1 MNRRNFFSRITR
13 RATSLTLALLLICG
27 GGASSVQ
34 AQEPTAPAQDE
45 VVKVR
50 TRVVFLD
57 ALVTDKK
64 TKSFAAGLAPEN
76 FEVLA
81 DGKPRPVSYFT
92 REGDK
97 NRRPLALALVFDL
110 ERLGAGRYMRRTE
123 ILEAM
128 AAELSK
134 LPPEDEV
141 AVVVLD
147 PNGVEDRREWLT
159 PFTRNRAQVA
169 SAMAIVPT
177 LVGEGAGGDG
187 EGDEGAPAREAAE
200 RRAEQAGANPATQT
214 PAGQTAT
221 NTEGAATESDGA
233 ATEKETEKH
242 KEKEKE
248 QGGKK
253 SISITAGSG
262 GVKVETSKSR
272 REEGRDAGK
281 VAGKDAGRGA
291 GGEGFKD
298 EEDDEYGEGVEID
311 YIKDKKGNFVKRIAK
326 PDGTLLLERQNKDG
340 TTTTE
345 YQEPFDLAAATMEIT
360 KRISVDRP
368 NSQPAVVYI
377 TDGIAPVFY
386 SQRDYIESK
395 LLKSNVIFSALVTD
409 MKTGFKFAMPLLKP
423 LGNLAGISI
432 SGSAQYLAK
441 ATGGESVRVRRP
453 ADYANGLARI
463 VGNLNSRYSLG
474 FTLTEDER
482 DDGQMHA
489 LEVRVRAR
497 DAKGKERKLE
507 VKTRRGYYL
516 PVDGKQNSSA
526 EAARQSGGE
535 ATTSERV
542 KN

>member
-1 MNRRNFFSRITR
+1 M
-13 RATSLTLALLLICG
+13 C
-27 GGASSVQ
+27 GGASLAA
-34 AQEPTAPAQDE
+34 AQEATAQDE

-64 TKSFAAGLAPEN
+64 TKTFASGLTAEN

-81 DGKPRPVSYFT
+81 DGRPRPVSYFT

-128 AAELSK
+128 AAELAK
-134 LPPEDEV
+134 LPAEDEV
-141 AVVVLD
+141 AVIVLD

-177 LVGEGAGGDG
+177 LVGEGADGD
-187 EGDEGAPAREAAE
+187 GDEGAPAQEAAE
-200 RRAEQAGANPATQT
+200 RRAQAAGANGPPPAEQT
-214 PAGQTAT
+214 GE
-221 NTEGAATESDGA
+221 NTEGAA
-233 ATEKETEKH
+233 KEIEPPAKEEQ
-242 KEKEKE
+242 KEKEKRE
-248 QGGKK
+248 KEKRENGT
-253 SISITAGSG
+253 SITIGSG
-262 GVKVETSKSR
+262 GVKVESVSEQDKI
-272 REEGRDAGK
+272 
-281 VAGKDAGRGA
+281 V
-291 GGEGFKD
+291 D
-298 EEDDEYGEGVEID
+298 EQDEGVEID
-311 YIKDKKGNFVKRIAK
+311 YIKDKKGNTVKRIAK
-326 PDGTLLLERQNKDG
+326 PDGTLIIERTNKDG
-340 TTTTE
+340 TTTSD
-345 YQEPFDLAAATMEIT
+345 YQSPFDLAAAALEIT
-360 KRISVDRP
+360 KRVAAERP
-368 NSQPAVVYI
+368 NSQPALVYI

-386 SQRDYIESK
+386 TQRDYVESK

-432 SGSAQYLAK
+432 AGGAQHLAK

-453 ADYANGLARI
+453 ADYARGLSQI
-463 VGNLNSRYSLG
+463 VGNLNARYSLG
-474 FTLTEDER
+474 FTLAETEI

-489 LEVRVRAR
+489 LEVRARAR

-507 VKTRRGYYL
+507 VKARHGYYM
-516 PVDGKQNSSA
+516 PADAQPKP
-526 EAARQSGGE
+526 AADAANKTDAAAGAAATQSE
-535 ATTSERV
+535 PV

>member
-1 MNRRNFFSRITR
+1 MRSQNFLSRGLRNGVS
-13 RATSLTLALLLICG
+13 LALSLLLVC
-27 GGASSVQ
+27 GGASFTV
-34 AQEPTAPAQDE
+34 AQEQSAAVATAQDE

-64 TKSFAAGLAPEN
+64 TKTFASGLTPEN

-97 NRRPLALALVFDL
+97 NRRPLALAVVFDL

-141 AVVVLD
+141 AVIVLD

-187 EGDEGAPAREAAE
+187 GSDEGAPAQEAAE
-200 RRAEQAGANPATQT
+200 RRAPQAGANGAT
-214 PAGQTAT
+214 PAGQAAES
-221 NTEGAATESDGA
+221 TEGAKKESGQPA
-233 ATEKETEKH
+233 

-248 QGGKK
+248 KREKGIT
-253 SISITAGSG
+253 ISIGTDK
-262 GVKVETSKSR
+262 GVKVESSNAEKDKS
-272 REEGRDAGK
+272 
-281 VAGKDAGRGA
+281 V
-291 GGEGFKD
+291 D
-298 EEDDEYGEGVEID
+298 EEDEEVEVD
-311 YIKDKKGNFVKRIAK
+311 YIKDRKGNTVKRIVKA
-326 PDGTLLLERQNKDG
+326 DGTMIIERRNKDG
-340 TTTTE
+340 STTSD
-345 YQEPFDLAAATMEIT
+345 YQEPFDLAAAALEIT
-360 KRISVDRP
+360 KRVAAERP
-368 NSQPAVVYI
+368 NSQPALVYI

-386 SQRDYIESK
+386 TQRDYVESK

-432 SGSAQYLAK
+432 SGSAQHLAK

-453 ADYANGLARI
+453 ADYANGLSLI
-463 VGNLNSRYSLG
+463 VGNLNARYSLG
-474 FTLTEDER
+474 FALAEDEM
-482 DDGQMHA
+482 DDGQMHP
-489 LEVRVRAR
+489 LEVRVRAK

-507 VKTRRGYYL
+507 VKARRGYYM
-516 PVDGKQNSSA
+516 PTDATKKKSA
-526 EAARQSGGE
+526 EAAKKSESGDDK
-535 ATTSERV
+535 TQSERV

>member
-1 MNRRNFFSRITR
+1 MISRNFFSHITG
-13 RATSLTLALLLICG
+13 RAVSVALALLLSC
-27 GGASSVQ
+27 GGASLVA
-34 AQEPTAPAQDE
+34 AQEATQDDE

-64 TKSFAAGLAPEN
+64 TKAFASGLLAEN

-134 LPPEDEV
+134 LPAEDEV
-141 AVVVLD
+141 AVIVLD

-159 PFTRNRAQVA
+159 PFTRNRAQTA

-177 LVGEGAGGDG
+177 LVGEGANGDG
-187 EGDEGAPAREAAE
+187 GSDEGAVAQEAAE
-200 RRAEQAGANPATQT
+200 RRAQQAGTNGAPAV
-214 PAGQTAT
+214 PADAAVPDVKDNAPAPETGQEAKG
-221 NTEGAATESDGA
+221 EEKGA
-233 ATEKETEKH
+233 
-242 KEKEKE
+242 KEK
-248 QGGKK
+248 GGKGT
-253 SISITAGSG
+253 SITIGTG
-262 GVKVETSKSR
+262 GVKVESN
-272 REEGRDAGK
+272 
-281 VAGKDAGRGA
+281 RG
-291 GGEGFKD
+291 GDKTVD
-298 EEDDEYGEGVEID
+298 EQEEGVEVD
-311 YIKDKKGNFVKRIAK
+311 YIKDKKGNTVKRIAK
-326 PDGTLLLERQNKDG
+326 PDGTLIIERRDKDG
-340 TTTTE
+340 SITTDH
-345 YQEPFDLAAATMEIT
+345 QSPFDLAAAALEIT
-360 KRISVDRP
+360 KRVAAERP
-368 NSQPAVVYI
+368 NSQPALVYI

-386 SQRDYIESK
+386 MQRDYVESK

-432 SGSAQYLAK
+432 SGSAQHLAR

-453 ADYANGLARI
+453 ADYARGLSQI
-463 VGNLNSRYSLG
+463 VGNLNARYSLG
-474 FTLTEDER
+474 FTLDESER
-482 DDGQMHA
+482 DDGQMHT
-489 LEVRVRAR
+489 LDVRVRAR

-507 VKTRRGYYL
+507 VKARRGYYL
-516 PVDGKQNSSA
+516 PPDATQKSV
-526 EAARQSGGE
+526 EAATQSDAGQ
-535 ATTSERV
+535 ATQSERV

>member
-1 MNRRNFFSRITR
+1 MRSRDIFSQAIRRGISF
-13 RATSLTLALLLICG
+13 ALTLLLAS
-27 GGASSVQ
+27 GGASAV
-34 AQEPTAPAQDE
+34 AQEAAQDDE

-64 TKSFAAGLAPEN
+64 TKSFASGLTADN

-92 REGDK
+92 REGDR

-187 EGDEGAPAREAAE
+187 GDDEGAPAQEAAK
-200 RRAEQAGANPATQT
+200 RRAESAGTHGATQT
-214 PAGQTAT
+214 PSAQTSGEA
-221 NTEGAATESDGA
+221 EGGAAKAGEQ
-233 ATEKETEKH
+233 ATE
-242 KEKEKE
+242 EKENEK
-248 QGGKK
+248 GKK
-253 SISITAGSG
+253 GTSITIGTG
-262 GVKVETSKSR
+262 GVKVESGD
-272 REEGRDAGK
+272 ERDK
-281 VAGKDAGRGA
+281 IV
-291 GGEGFKD
+291 D
-298 EEDDEYGEGVEID
+298 EEDEEVEVD
-311 YIKDKKGNFVKRIAK
+311 YIKDKKGNTVKRIAK
-326 PDGTLLLERQNKDG
+326 PDGALIIERTNKDG
-340 TTTTE
+340 TTTSD
-345 YQEPFDLAAATMEIT
+345 YQEPFDLAAAAVEIT
-360 KRISVDRP
+360 KRVAAERP
-368 NSQPAVVYI
+368 NSQPALVYI

-386 SQRDYIESK
+386 TQRDYVEAK

-453 ADYANGLARI
+453 ADYARGLSQI

-474 FTLTEDER
+474 FTLAETET
-482 DDGQMHA
+482 DDGQMHP

-507 VKTRRGYYL
+507 VKARRGYYM
-516 PVDGKQNSSA
+516 PTDTKQPKPA
-526 EAARQSGGE
+526 EAADKATATE
-535 ATTSERV
+535 ATQSERV

>member
-1 MNRRNFFSRITR
+1 MHTMNSRNFFSHINRQGISF
-13 RATSLTLALLLICG
+13 ALALLLAC
-27 GGASSVQ
+27 GGASLAVV
-34 AQEPTAPAQDE
+34 AQEPSPDE

-64 TKSFAAGLAPEN
+64 TKTFANGLAPEN

-134 LPPEDEV
+134 LPAEDEV
-141 AVVVLD
+141 AVIVLD

-159 PFTRNRAQVA
+159 PFTRNRAQTA

-187 EGDEGAPAREAAE
+187 GDNDDEGAPATQTGEGDEGAAKEI
-200 RRAEQAGANPATQT
+200 EQAV
-214 PAGQTAT
+214 
-221 NTEGAATESDGA
+221 TEEQ
-233 ATEKETEKH
+233 
-242 KEKEKE
+242 KEKEKRE
-248 QGGKK
+248 KERREKEK
-253 SISITAGSG
+253 SEKGTSITIGTG
-262 GVKVETSKSR
+262 GVKVESGSEQDKI
-272 REEGRDAGK
+272 
-281 VAGKDAGRGA
+281 V
-291 GGEGFKD
+291 D
-298 EEDDEYGEGVEID
+298 EHGEGVEVD
-311 YIKDKKGNFVKRIAK
+311 YIKDKKGNTVKRIAK
-326 PDGTLLLERQNKDG
+326 PDGALIIERMNKDG
-340 TTTTE
+340 TITGE
-345 YQEPFDLAAATMEIT
+345 YQSPFDLSAAALEIT
-360 KRISVDRP
+360 KRVAQERP
-368 NSQPAVVYI
+368 NSQPALVYI

-386 SQRDYIESK
+386 TQRDYVESK

-409 MKTGFKFAMPLLKP
+409 MKTGFKFAMPILKP

-432 SGSAQYLAK
+432 AGSAQHLAK
-441 ATGGESVRVRRP
+441 ATGGETVRVRRP
-453 ADYANGLARI
+453 ADYARGLSQI

-474 FTLTEDER
+474 FTLDETEI

-489 LEVRVRAR
+489 LEVRARAR

-507 VKTRRGYYL
+507 VKARRGYYM
-516 PVDGKQNSSA
+516 PTDAKPKSA
-526 EAARQSGGE
+526 EAAKQADAAG
-535 ATTSERV
+535 ATQSERV

>member
-1 MNRRNFFSRITR
+1 MRSKTFFSHIIRDTVSF
-13 RATSLTLALLLICG
+13 ALSLLLVC
-27 GGASSVQ
+27 GGASFAG
-34 AQEPTAPAQDE
+34 AQEQAAAAAAAAQDE

-81 DGKPRPVSYFT
+81 DGKPRPISYFI
-92 REGDK
+92 REGDR

-141 AVVVLD
+141 AVIVLD
-147 PNGVEDRREWLT
+147 PNGVNDRREWLT

-177 LVGEGAGGDG
+177 LVGAGASGGG
-187 EGDEGAPAREAAE
+187 SDEGAVAQEAAE
-200 RRAEQAGANPATQT
+200 RRAQQAGTNGAPPKA
-214 PAGQTAT
+214 PVEQTAQSS
-221 NTEGAATESDGA
+221 EGAAKESEQTA
-233 ATEKETEKH
+233 
-242 KEKEKE
+242 KEKEKRE
-248 QGGKK
+248 EKK
-253 SISITAGSG
+253 KETSITIGTKD
-262 GVKVETSKSR
+262 GVKVEST
-272 REEGRDAGK
+272 GRN
-281 VAGKDAGRGA
+281 KDK
-291 GGEGFKD
+291 ED
-298 EEDDEYGEGVEID
+298 EAVEID
-311 YIKDKKGNFVKRIAK
+311 YIRDKKGQVIKRIAK
-326 PDGTLLLERQNKDG
+326 PDGSLVLERINHDG
-340 TTTTE
+340 SMTTD
-345 YQEPFDLAAATMEIT
+345 YQTPFDLSAASLEIT
-360 KRISVDRP
+360 KRVAAERP

-377 TDGIAPVFY
+377 TDGIAPAFY
-386 SQRDYIESK
+386 TQRDYVESK

-409 MKTGFKFAMPLLKP
+409 MKTGFKFALPILKP

-432 SGSAQYLAK
+432 SGSAQHLAK

-453 ADYANGLARI
+453 TDYASGLSKI
-463 VGNLNSRYSLG
+463 VGNLNSRYTLG
-474 FTLTEDER
+474 FTIAETEQ
-482 DDGQMHA
+482 DDGQMHP

-507 VKTRRGYYL
+507 VKARRGYYM
-516 PVDGKQNSSA
+516 PTEQKPQQQTAGAGEK
-526 EAARQSGGE
+526 RE
-535 ATTSERV
+535 ATSN
-542 KN
+542 K

>member
-1 MNRRNFFSRITR
+1 MRNRNFFTR
-13 RATSLTLALLLICG
+13 GLRHAASLTLSLLLVAGFGG
-27 GGASSVQ
+27 GGAFRAG
-34 AQEPTAPAQDE
+34 AQEEGGKALQEEE
-45 VVKVR
+45 VVKVK

-64 TKSFAAGLAPEN
+64 TKSLAAGLAPEN

-81 DGKPRPVSYFT
+81 DGKPRSVTYFT
-92 REGDK
+92 REGDR

-147 PNGVEDRREWLT
+147 PNGVENRREWLT

-177 LVGEGAGGDG
+177 LVGEGAGGGG
-187 EGDEGAPAREAAE
+187 EDGDEGA
-200 RRAEQAGANPATQT
+200 GANDAAARVPAE
-214 PAGQTAT
+214 GTAQST
-221 NTEGAATESDGA
+221 DGA
-233 ATEKETEKH
+233 AKEIEQTAKEDEKRAK
-242 KEKEKE
+242 KEEE
-248 QGGKK
+248 RKK
-253 SISITAGSG
+253 GISITIGTSE
-262 GVKVETSKSR
+262 GVKVEPT
-272 REEGRDAGK
+272 DAN
-281 VAGKDAGRGA
+281 KDYG
-291 GGEGFKD
+291 
-298 EEDDEYGEGVEID
+298 DDVVEID
-311 YIKDKKGNFVKRIAK
+311 YIKDKKGNTVKRIVKA
-326 PDGTLLLERQNKDG
+326 DGTLLLERKNKDG
-340 TTTTE
+340 STTTD
-345 YQEPFDLAAATMEIT
+345 YQQPFDLTAATLEIT
-360 KRISVDRP
+360 KRLAAERP

-386 SQRDYIESK
+386 AQRDYVESK

-409 MKTGFKFAMPLLKP
+409 MKTGFKFAMPILKP

-432 SGSAQYLAK
+432 SGSAQHLAK

-453 ADYANGLARI
+453 ADYANGLAQI

-474 FTLTEDER
+474 FTLAEGEQ
-482 DDGQMHA
+482 DDGQMHP

-507 VKTRRGYYL
+507 VKARRGYYM
-516 PVDGKQNSSA
+516 PTDAAQQKKSA
-526 EAARQSGGE
+526 EAAKKQDAADAAA
-535 ATTSERV
+535 ATPADARV

>member
-1 MNRRNFFSRITR
+1 MRSRNFFSHIITR
-13 RATSLTLALLLICG
+13 GISCALSLLLVC
-27 GGASSVQ
+27 GGASFAA
-34 AQEPTAPAQDE
+34 AQEAAAQDE

-64 TKSFAAGLAPEN
+64 TKTFASGLAPEN

-81 DGKPRPVSYFT
+81 DGSPRPVSYFT

-141 AVVVLD
+141 AVIVLD

-159 PFTRNRAQVA
+159 PFTRNRAQTA

-187 EGDEGAPAREAAE
+187 ESDEGAAAQEAAE
-200 RRAEQAGANPATQT
+200 RRSQAAGANGAT
-214 PAGQTAT
+214 PAAVEPAKGSD
-221 NTEGAATESDGA
+221 EGAAKQSAEGGA
-233 ATEKETEKH
+233 KETGQAAKEKETEK
-242 KEKEKE
+242 EKEK
-248 QGGKK
+248 GGKG
-253 SISITAGSG
+253 ISITIGTGS
-262 GVKVETSKSR
+262 GVKVESNG
-272 REEGRDAGK
+272 E
-281 VAGKDAGRGA
+281 KDK
-291 GGEGFKD
+291 FVD
-298 EEDDEYGEGVEID
+298 EEDEDVEVD
-311 YIKDKKGNFVKRIAK
+311 YIKDKKGNTVKRIAK
-326 PDGTLLLERQNKDG
+326 PDGALIIERTNKDG
-340 TTTTE
+340 TTTGD
-345 YQEPFDLAAATMEIT
+345 YQDPFDLAAAALEIT
-360 KRISVDRP
+360 KRVAAERP
-368 NSQPAVVYI
+368 NSQPALVYV

-386 SQRDYIESK
+386 TQRDYVESK

-453 ADYANGLARI
+453 ADYAHGLSQI

-474 FTLTEDER
+474 FTLAETEN

-507 VKTRRGYYL
+507 VKARRGYYM
-516 PVDGKQNSSA
+516 PTDAKRKSA
-526 EAARQSGGE
+526 EAAKKTTDANE
-535 ATTSERV
+535 ATQSERV

>member
-1 MNRRNFFSRITR
+1 MRNGISC
-13 RATSLTLALLLICG
+13 ALSLLLIG
-27 GGASSVQ
+27 GGASFAI
-34 AQEPTAPAQDE
+34 AQDAAQDE

-64 TKSFAAGLAPEN
+64 TKSFAAGLTPEN

-81 DGKPRPVSYFT
+81 DGQLRPVSYFT

-141 AVVVLD
+141 AVIVLD
-147 PNGVEDRREWLT
+147 PNGVDDRREWLT

-187 EGDEGAPAREAAE
+187 DDDEGAPAQEAAE
-200 RRAEQAGANPATQT
+200 RRAQKEGAGTNGAT
-214 PAGQTAT
+214 PEAPVEGTAQSS
-221 NTEGAATESDGA
+221 EGAAKEIEQTAKEN
-233 ATEKETEKH
+233 EKREEK
-242 KEKEKE
+242 
-248 QGGKK
+248 KK
-253 SISITAGSG
+253 KGISITISTDN
-262 GVKVETSKSR
+262 GVKADSSGP
-272 REEGRDAGK
+272 GRD
-281 VAGKDAGRGA
+281 
-291 GGEGFKD
+291 GFKD
-298 EEDDEYGEGVEID
+298 EQDEDVEID
-311 YIKDKKGNFVKRIAK
+311 YIKDKKGNTIKRIAK
-326 PDGTLLLERQNKDG
+326 PDGTLLLERTNKDG
-340 TTTTE
+340 STTTD
-345 YQEPFDLAAATMEIT
+345 YQEPFDLTAAALEIT
-360 KRISVDRP
+360 RRVAVERP
-368 NSQPAVVYI
+368 NSQPAFVYI

-386 SQRDYIESK
+386 TQRDYVESK

-409 MKTGFKFAMPLLKP
+409 MKTGFKFAMPILRP

-432 SGSAQYLAK
+432 SGSAQHLAK

-453 ADYANGLARI
+453 ADYANGLSKI
-463 VGNLNSRYSLG
+463 IGNLNSRYSLG
-474 FTLTEDER
+474 FTIAETET
-482 DDGQMHA
+482 DDGQMHP
-489 LEVRVRAR
+489 LEVRVRAK

-507 VKTRRGYYL
+507 VKARRGYYM
-516 PVDGKQNSSA
+516 PSDASKKTS
-526 EAARQSGGE
+526 EAAKKNDGGE
-535 ATTSERV
+535 ATANERV

>member
-1 MNRRNFFSRITR
+1 MSSHNFFSRLIRHTI
-13 RATSLTLALLLICG
+13 SLALSLLLAA
-27 GGASSVQ
+27 GGASPAV
-34 AQEPTAPAQDE
+34 AQEAAQDE

-57 ALVTDKK
+57 ALVTDRK
-64 TKSFAAGLAPEN
+64 TKAFASGLVAEN

-81 DGKPRPVSYFT
+81 DGRARPVSYFT

-159 PFTRNRAQVA
+159 PFTRNRAQTA
-169 SAMAIVPT
+169 TAMAIVPT

-187 EGDEGAPAREAAE
+187 GSSDEGAPAQEAAE
-200 RRAEQAGANPATQT
+200 RRAQAAGGGDAKAPA
-214 PAGQTAT
+214 PVAQTAGSV
-221 NTEGAATESDGA
+221 EGAATETEQA
-233 ATEKETEKH
+233 A
-242 KEKEKE
+242 KEKEKQE
-248 QGGKK
+248 QEKQEQEKREREKGEKGT
-253 SISITAGSG
+253 SITIGSG
-262 GVKVETSKSR
+262 GVKVESGSEQDKIVD
-272 REEGRDAGK
+272 EG
-281 VAGKDAGRGA
+281 
-291 GGEGFKD
+291 D
-298 EEDDEYGEGVEID
+298 ENVEID
-311 YIKDKKGNFVKRIAK
+311 YIKDKKGNTVKRIVK
-326 PDGTLLLERQNKDG
+326 RDGGMVIERTNKDG
-340 TTTTE
+340 TTTGE
-345 YQEPFDLAAATMEIT
+345 YQEPFDLAAAAVEIT
-360 KRISVDRP
+360 KRVAAERP

-386 SQRDYIESK
+386 TQRDYVESK

-441 ATGGESVRVRRP
+441 ATGGETVRVRRP
-453 ADYANGLARI
+453 ADYANGLSRI
-463 VGNLNSRYSLG
+463 IGNLNSRYSLG
-474 FTLTEDER
+474 FTITADEQ
-482 DDGQMHA
+482 DDGQMHP

-507 VKTRRGYYL
+507 VKARRGYYM
-516 PVDGKQNSSA
+516 PTDAKPKSPA
-526 EAARQSGGE
+526 EAAKKADAGG
-535 ATTSERV
+535 AAKPDERV

>member
-1 MNRRNFFSRITR
+1 MRSQNFLSRVLKNGV
-13 RATSLTLALLLICG
+13 AFALSLLLVCG
-27 GGASSVQ
+27 GSAGVAV
-34 AQEPTAPAQDE
+34 AQETVAATTAQDE

-64 TKSFAAGLAPEN
+64 TKSFASGLAPEN

-97 NRRPLALALVFDL
+97 NRRPLALAVVFDL

-141 AVVVLD
+141 AVIVLD

-177 LVGEGAGGDG
+177 LVGEGAGG
-187 EGDEGAPAREAAE
+187 EGNESESDESAKVPVEKTAE
-200 RRAEQAGANPATQT
+200 SS
-214 PAGQTAT
+214 
-221 NTEGAATESDGA
+221 EGAAKEREQA
-233 ATEKETEKH
+233 AKGEERAKEREKQR
-242 KEKEKE
+242 E
-248 QGGKK
+248 QERERGLT
-253 SISITAGSG
+253 ISIGG
-262 GVKVETSKSR
+262 GDGVKVETPHDK
-272 REEGRDAGK
+272 
-281 VAGKDAGRGA
+281 
-291 GGEGFKD
+291 KD
-298 EEDDEYGEGVEID
+298 EVVDEQDENVEID
-311 YIKDKKGNFVKRIAK
+311 YIKDKKGNTVKRIVK
-326 PDGTLLLERQNKDG
+326 PDGTLIIERKNKDG
-340 TTTTE
+340 STTSD
-345 YQEPFDLAAATMEIT
+345 YQEPFDLAAATLEIT
-360 KRISVDRP
+360 KRVAAERP

-386 SQRDYIESK
+386 TQRDYVEAK

-409 MKTGFKFAMPLLKP
+409 MKTGFKFAMPILKP

-432 SGSAQYLAK
+432 SGSAQHLAK

-453 ADYANGLARI
+453 ADYANGLSLI
-463 VGNLNSRYSLG
+463 VGNLNARYSLG
-474 FTLTEDER
+474 FTLAEAET

-489 LEVRVRAR
+489 LEVRVRAK

-507 VKTRRGYYL
+507 VKARRGYYM
-516 PVDGKQNSSA
+516 PTDAATPKKSA
-526 EAARQSGGE
+526 EAAKKNEGNDKSQ
-535 ATTSERV
+535 TERV

>member
-1 MNRRNFFSRITR
+1 MRSRNFLSRGLMSGVSF
-13 RATSLTLALLLICG
+13 ALSLLLVCG
-27 GGASSVQ
+27 GATFAE
-34 AQEPTAPAQDE
+34 AQEAAQDE

-64 TKSFAAGLAPEN
+64 TKSLATGLTPEN

-97 NRRPLALALVFDL
+97 NRRPLALAVVFDL

-134 LPPEDEV
+134 LPPEDEI
-141 AVVVLD
+141 AVIVLD

-177 LVGEGAGGDG
+177 LVGQGAGGDG
-187 EGDEGAPAREAAE
+187 GDDDGAPAQEAAE
-200 RRAEQAGANPATQT
+200 RRSQQAGANGTTQATGEQASSEDK
-214 PAGQTAT
+214 AGAT
-221 NTEGAATESDGA
+221 KEIESGA
-233 ATEKETEKH
+233 

-248 QGGKK
+248 KEKEKDKRERGI
-253 SISITAGSG
+253 SISIGTDT
-262 GVKVETSKSR
+262 GVKVEST
-272 REEGRDAGK
+272 RE
-281 VAGKDAGRGA
+281 KDK
-291 GGEGFKD
+291 FVD
-298 EEDDEYGEGVEID
+298 EEDEEVEID
-311 YIKDKKGNFVKRIAK
+311 YIKDKKGNTVKRIAK
-326 PDGTLLLERQNKDG
+326 PDGTLIIERTNKDG
-340 TTTTE
+340 TTNNE
-345 YQEPFDLAAATMEIT
+345 YQEPFDLAAAALEIT
-360 KRISVDRP
+360 KRVARERP
-368 NSQPAVVYI
+368 NSQPALVYI

-386 SQRDYIESK
+386 TQRDYVESK

-409 MKTGFKFAMPLLKP
+409 MKTGFKFAMPILRP

-441 ATGGESVRVRRP
+441 ATGGESIRVRRP
-453 ADYANGLARI
+453 ADYANGLSLI

-474 FTLTEDER
+474 FTLDETEI

-489 LEVRVRAR
+489 LEVRARAR

-507 VKTRRGYYL
+507 VKARRGYYM
-516 PVDGKQNSSA
+516 PTDGAAKKSS
-526 EAARQSGGE
+526 EAAKKNEGDDKAQG
-535 ATTSERV
+535 ERV

>member
-1 MNRRNFFSRITR
+1 M
-13 RATSLTLALLLICG
+13 LICG
-27 GGASSVQ
+27 GASFAG
-34 AQEPTAPAQDE
+34 AQEAAAGAQDE

-64 TKSFAAGLAPEN
+64 TKLFAAGLAPEN

-81 DGKPRPVSYFT
+81 DGKARPVSYFT

-141 AVVVLD
+141 AVIVLD
-147 PNGVEDRREWLT
+147 PNGVNDRREWLT

-177 LVGEGAGGDG
+177 LVGAGAGGDG
-187 EGDEGAPAREAAE
+187 SSDEGAPAQEAAE
-200 RRAEQAGANPATQT
+200 RRAQQAGTNGAPPKA
-214 PAGQTAT
+214 PVEGTAKGS
-221 NTEGAATESDGA
+221 EGAA
-233 ATEKETEKH
+233 KEIEQTA
-242 KEKEKE
+242 KENE
-248 QGGKK
+248 KK
-253 SISITAGSG
+253 SESKKGMSITIGTDV
-262 GVKVETSKSR
+262 GVKVESSR
-272 REEGRDAGK
+272 D
-281 VAGKDAGRGA
+281 KDQVI
-291 GGEGFKD
+291 D
-298 EEDDEYGEGVEID
+298 EEDEAVEVD
-311 YIKDKKGNFVKRIAK
+311 YIKDKKGNTVKRIVKA
-326 PDGTLLLERQNKDG
+326 DGSLVLERTNKDG
-340 TTTTE
+340 STTSD
-345 YQEPFDLAAATMEIT
+345 YQMPFDLTAASLEIT
-360 KRISVDRP
+360 KRVAVDRP

-386 SQRDYIESK
+386 TQRDYVESK

-409 MKTGFKFAMPLLKP
+409 MKTGFKFAMPILKP

-432 SGSAQYLAK
+432 SGSAQHLAK

-453 ADYANGLARI
+453 ADYANGLSRI
-463 VGNLNSRYSLG
+463 VGNLNSRYTLG
-474 FTLTEDER
+474 FTIAEDER
-482 DDGQMHA
+482 DDGQMHP

-507 VKTRRGYYL
+507 VKARRGYYMTTEQK
-516 PVDGKQNSSA
+516 PQPQPADAGEK
-526 EAARQSGGE
+526 RE
-535 ATTSERV
+535 ATSN
-542 KN
+542 K

>member
-1 MNRRNFFSRITR
+1 MSSHKFVSPIIRNL
-13 RATSLTLALLLICG
+13 TSLVLSILLIG
-27 GGASSVQ
+27 GGASFAV
-34 AQEPTAPAQDE
+34 AQEAAAQDE

-81 DGKPRPVSYFT
+81 DGKLRPVSYFT

-134 LPPEDEV
+134 LPSEDEV
-141 AVVVLD
+141 AVIVLD
-147 PNGVEDRREWLT
+147 PNGVDDRREWLT
-159 PFTRNRAQVA
+159 PFTRNRAQVV

-177 LVGEGAGGDG
+177 LVGEGAGGEG
-187 EGDEGAPAREAAE
+187 SSGDESEEKPQAPVE
-200 RRAEQAGANPATQT
+200 
-214 PAGQTAT
+214 QTAQSI
-221 NTEGAATESDGA
+221 EGGTKEIGQGAAKSEAATEN
-233 ATEKETEKH
+233 EKPA
-242 KEKEKE
+242 
-248 QGGKK
+248 KK
-253 SISITAGSG
+253 GISITIGTKD
-262 GVKVETSKSR
+262 GVKAEST
-272 REEGRDAGK
+272 G
-281 VAGKDAGRGA
+281 AGKDA
-291 GGEGFKD
+291 FKD
-298 EEDDEYGEGVEID
+298 EEVEID
-311 YIKDKKGNFVKRIAK
+311 YIKDKKGNTVKRTVK
-326 PDGTLLLERQNKDG
+326 PDGTLLLERTNKDG
-340 TTTTE
+340 STTTD
-345 YQEPFDLAAATMEIT
+345 YQEPFDLTAAALEIT
-360 KRISVDRP
+360 KRVAAERP
-368 NSQPAVVYI
+368 NSQPAFVYI

-386 SQRDYIESK
+386 TQRDYVESK

-409 MKTGFKFAMPLLKP
+409 MKTGFKFALPILKP

-453 ADYANGLARI
+453 ADYANGLSKI
-463 VGNLNSRYSLG
+463 IGNLNSRYSLG
-474 FTLTEDER
+474 FTITEAEP
-482 DDGQMHA
+482 DDGQMHP

-507 VKTRRGYYL
+507 VKARRGYYMPTDAKPL
-516 PVDGKQNSSA
+516 QKVAG
-526 EAARQSGGE
+526 AA
-535 ATTSERV
+535 
-542 KN
+542 N

>member
-1 MNRRNFFSRITR
+1 MRSQNFLSRGVREGI
-13 RATSLTLALLLICG
+13 SCLLALLLVC
-27 GGASSVQ
+27 GGASLGV
-34 AQEPTAPAQDE
+34 AQEAAATTAQDE

-64 TKSFAAGLAPEN
+64 TKSFASGLTPEN

-97 NRRPLALALVFDL
+97 NRRPLALAIVFDL

-128 AAELSK
+128 AAELSR

-141 AVVVLD
+141 AVIVLD

-169 SAMAIVPT
+169 SAMALVPT
-177 LVGEGAGGDG
+177 LVGEGAGGG
-187 EGDEGAPAREAAE
+187 GDEAE
-200 RRAEQAGANPATQT
+200 KDGGVPVEKTAESI
-214 PAGQTAT
+214 
-221 NTEGAATESDGA
+221 EGAAKEIEQTDREQEKA
-233 ATEKETEKH
+233 KEREKQREKEREK
-242 KEKEKE
+242 
-248 QGGKK
+248 GI
-253 SISITAGSG
+253 SISIGTGN
-262 GVKVETSKSR
+262 GVKVETPHDEQDKF
-272 REEGRDAGK
+272 
-281 VAGKDAGRGA
+281 V
-291 GGEGFKD
+291 D
-298 EEDDEYGEGVEID
+298 EEDEEVEID
-311 YIKDKKGNFVKRIAK
+311 YIKDKKGNTVKRIVK
-326 PDGTLLLERQNKDG
+326 PDGAMIIERRNKDG
-340 TTTTE
+340 STTSD
-345 YQEPFDLAAATMEIT
+345 YQDPFDLASAALEIT
-360 KRISVDRP
+360 KRVAQERP
-368 NSQPAVVYI
+368 NSQPALVYI

-386 SQRDYIESK
+386 TQRDYIESK

-453 ADYANGLARI
+453 ADYANGLSLI
-463 VGNLNSRYSLG
+463 VGNLNARYSLG
-474 FTLTEDER
+474 FTLAETET
-482 DDGQMHA
+482 DDGQMHP
-489 LEVRVRAR
+489 LEVRVRAK

-507 VKTRRGYYL
+507 VKARRGYYM
-516 PVDGKQNSSA
+516 PTDAVTKKSP
-526 EAARQSGGE
+526 EAAKKNEGGV
-535 ATTSERV
+535 AAQSERV

>member
-1 MNRRNFFSRITR
+1 MRSRNFFSHITR
-13 RATSLTLALLLICG
+13 QGISFALSLLLVSG
-27 GGASSVQ
+27 GGASFAV
-34 AQEPTAPAQDE
+34 AQEAAAAQDE

-64 TKSFAAGLAPEN
+64 TKSFASGLTAEN

-81 DGKPRPVSYFT
+81 DGKPRSVSYFT
-92 REGDK
+92 REGDR

-134 LPPEDEV
+134 LPAEDEV
-141 AVVVLD
+141 AVIVLD
-147 PNGVEDRREWLT
+147 PNGVDDRREWLT
-159 PFTRNRAQVA
+159 PFTRNRAQTA

-177 LVGEGAGGDG
+177 LVGHGADGDG
-187 EGDEGAPAREAAE
+187 GGNEGAPAQEAAE
-200 RRAEQAGANPATQT
+200 RRAQAAGEATRA
-214 PAGQTAT
+214 PVGQTDASVGG
-221 NTEGAATESDGA
+221 EGAA
-233 ATEKETEKH
+233 KETGQAAAGE
-242 KEKEKE
+242 KEKEKRDKE
-248 QGGKK
+248 GREKGT
-253 SISITAGSG
+253 SITIGTG
-262 GVKVETSKSR
+262 GVRVESG
-272 REEGRDAGK
+272 REQDRT
-281 VAGKDAGRGA
+281 V
-291 GGEGFKD
+291 D
-298 EEDDEYGEGVEID
+298 EENEDVEVD
-311 YIKDKKGNFVKRIAK
+311 YIKDKKGNTVKRIAK
-326 PDGTLLLERQNKDG
+326 PDGALIIERTNKDG
-340 TTTTE
+340 STTTD
-345 YQEPFDLAAATMEIT
+345 YQDPFDLAAATLEIT
-360 KRISVDRP
+360 KRMAAERP
-368 NSQPAVVYI
+368 HSQPALVYI

-386 SQRDYIESK
+386 LQRDYIESK

-409 MKTGFKFAMPLLKP
+409 MKTGFKFAMPILKP

-453 ADYANGLARI
+453 ADYANGLGRI

-474 FTLTEDER
+474 FTLAADEQ
-482 DDGQMHA
+482 DDGRMHP

-507 VKTRRGYYL
+507 VKARRGYYM
-516 PVDGKQNSSA
+516 PTDMQQKSAA
-526 EAARQSGGE
+526 EAAKKTGANE
-535 ATTSERV
+535 TTQSERV

>member
-1 MNRRNFFSRITR
+1 MHTMNSRNFFSHITR
-13 RATSLTLALLLICG
+13 QGISFALALLLAC
-27 GGASSVQ
+27 GGASLAVG
-34 AQEPTAPAQDE
+34 QEGPAQDE

-64 TKSFAAGLAPEN
+64 TKTFASGLAAEN

-81 DGKPRPVSYFT
+81 DGRPRPVSYFT

-134 LPPEDEV
+134 LPAEDEV
-141 AVVVLD
+141 AVIVID
-147 PNGVEDRREWLT
+147 PNGVEDGREWLT

-187 EGDEGAPAREAAE
+187 GSDEGAPAQEAAE
-200 RRAEQAGANPATQT
+200 RRAQAAGANGSPSPAPAAVQT
-214 PAGQTAT
+214 GESV
-221 NTEGAATESDGA
+221 EGAA
-233 ATEKETEKH
+233 KETGQAAKEEQ
-242 KEKEKE
+242 KEKEKREKEKRE
-248 QGGKK
+248 QGT
-253 SISITAGSG
+253 SITIGTG
-262 GVKVETSKSR
+262 GVKVES
-272 REEGRDAGK
+272 
-281 VAGKDAGRGA
+281 
-291 GGEGFKD
+291 GGERDKTVD
-298 EEDDEYGEGVEID
+298 EQDEDVEVD
-311 YIKDKKGNFVKRIAK
+311 YIKDKKGNTVKRIAK
-326 PDGTLLLERQNKDG
+326 PDGTLIIERRNKDG
-340 TTTTE
+340 STTSE
-345 YQEPFDLAAATMEIT
+345 YQEPFDLAAAALEIT
-360 KRISVDRP
+360 KRVAAERP
-368 NSQPAVVYI
+368 NSQPALVYI

-386 SQRDYIESK
+386 TQRDYVESK

-409 MKTGFKFAMPLLKP
+409 MKTGFKFAMPILKP

-432 SGSAQYLAK
+432 AGSAQHLAK
-441 ATGGESVRVRRP
+441 ATGGETVRVRRP
-453 ADYANGLARI
+453 ADYARGLSQI

-474 FTLTEDER
+474 FTLDETEV

-489 LEVRVRAR
+489 LEVRARAR

-507 VKTRRGYYL
+507 VKARRGYYM
-516 PVDGKQNSSA
+516 PADAKQKSP
-526 EAARQSGGE
+526 EAANKTGANG
-535 ATTSERV
+535 ATQVERV